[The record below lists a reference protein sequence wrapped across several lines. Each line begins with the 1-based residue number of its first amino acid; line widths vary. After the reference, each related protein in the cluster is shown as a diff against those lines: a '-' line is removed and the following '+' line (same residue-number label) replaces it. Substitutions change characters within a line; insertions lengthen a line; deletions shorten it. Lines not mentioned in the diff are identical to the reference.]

1 MTTEGTTAPAGA
13 EQGGEQ
19 APDLSVW
26 NDQTRDA
33 IIEKYGNDPASLARG
48 YWNSQQAYTK
58 AGEDA
63 KSISNERADFV
74 QQRQEWEAERVG
86 HASALEA
93 ANESV
98 TTAADINKNVFGAVQ
113 DDLVAN
119 DGKVSDET
127 RKAMLEV
134 FDGDQAFVDRHIKLV
149 QADVNERFAV
159 AQESAPQGTD
169 VKALLNFVN
178 TDAVKTEGSVFS
190 AAELE
195 YFQDRANKGDYGF
208 VAQVETKYLE
218 SLGKNEKAVKAAKVP
233 QVAAGGTTQANPKD
247 SFASQA
253 EYDAAKKDP
262 KFHAD
267 YEFRQEVERK
277 YRNSDVKAM
286 ADAKMAAIYGPNW
299 DASGPAIRGG

>member
-13 EQGGEQ
+13 DQGGEQ
-19 APDLSVW
+19 AANDGNVW
-26 NDQTRDA
+26 SDATRDE
-33 IIEKYGNDPASLARG
+33 IKQKYSGDHDALARG
-48 YWNSQQAYTK
+48 YWNSQQAYNK

-74 QQRQEWEAERVG
+74 QQRQEWEAERVT

-93 ANESV
+93 ANESSV
-98 TTAADINKNVFGAVQ
+98 TAADINKNVFGAIQ
-113 DDLVAN
+113 DDLVA
-119 DGKVSDET
+119 GGEVSEETKTALRDLGFDDEFQT
-127 RKAMLEV
+127 RYVEAISTTLN
-134 FDGDQAFVDRHIKLV
+134 A
-149 QADVNERFAV
+149 RFEA
-159 AQESAPQGTD
+159 AQEHAPQGTD
-169 VKALLNFVN
+169 IKELLKFVN
-178 TDAVKTEGSVFS
+178 EDAVKTEGSVFS
-190 AAELE
+190 AEELA
-195 YFQDRANKGDYGF
+195 YFNDRANKRDYGF
-208 VAQVETKYLE
+208 VSQVEAKYLE
-218 SLGKNEKAVKAAKVP
+218 SLGKGEKAKKAAKVP

>member
-48 YWNSQQAYTK
+48 YWNSQQAYNK

-93 ANESV
+93 ANESSV
-98 TTAADINKNVFGAVQ
+98 TAADINKNVFGAIQ
-113 DDLVAN
+113 DDLISGGEVTSETKDALR
-119 DGKVSDET
+119 DLGFDDEFQT
-127 RKAMLEV
+127 RYVEAISTTLNARFEAAQEHAPSGT
-134 FDGDQAFVDRHIKLV
+134 DIKELLKF
-149 QADVNERFAV
+149 VNE
-159 AQESAPQGTD
+159 
-169 VKALLNFVN
+169 
-178 TDAVKTEGSVFS
+178 DAVKTEGSVFS
-190 AAELE
+190 AEELA
-195 YFQDRANKGDYGF
+195 YFNDRANKRDYGF

-218 SLGKNEKAVKAAKVP
+218 SLGDKKPVKAAKVP
-233 QVAAGGTTQANPKD
+233 QVSAGGTKQGNPKD
-247 SFASQA
+247 SFASQKD
-253 EYDAAKKDP
+253 YDAAKKDP

-267 YEFRQEVERK
+267 YEYRQEVERK

-286 ADAKMAAIYGPNW
+286 ADAKMAEIYGPNW
-299 DASGPAIRGG
+299 DTSNPAIRGG